1 MKRTVEKVL
10 TMAAIICSVLGIGL
24 MSVIIFGIGV
34 VFDDPNTVE
43 EIVVE
48 QNQTG
53 QEQITVEEMQE
64 AINVIQP
71 FVNTFGWVIVALLVI
86 SVVLGIIAFVY
97 LMKNKSMNTTGGLLI
112 AAGVLSGLISI
123 TSILYYIAAIMCFV
137 RKPKPTDQ
145 TLPPMQ

>member
-10 TMAAIICSVLGIGL
+10 TMAAIICSLLGIGL
-24 MSVIIFGIGV
+24 MSVIIFGMGV
-34 VFDDPNTVE
+34 AFDDPNTIE

-48 QNQTG
+48 QNQAG

-64 AINVIQP
+64 AIDVIQP
-71 FVNTFGWVIVALLVI
+71 FISTFGWVIVALLVI

-97 LMKNKSMNTTGGLLI
+97 LMKNKSMNATGGLLI

>member
-64 AINVIQP
+64 AIDVI
-71 FVNTFGWVIVALLVI
+71 
-86 SVVLGIIAFVY
+86 
-97 LMKNKSMNTTGGLLI
+97 
-112 AAGVLSGLISI
+112 
-123 TSILYYIAAIMCFV
+123 
-137 RKPKPTDQ
+137 
-145 TLPPMQ
+145 

>member
-64 AINVIQP
+64 AIDVIQP

-97 LMKNKSMNTTGGLLI
+97 LMKNKSMKATGGLLI
-112 AAGVLSGLISI
+112 AAGVLSGLIMF

>member
-10 TMAAIICSVLGIGL
+10 TMAAIICSLLGIGL
-24 MSVIIFGIGV
+24 TSVIIFGMGV
-34 VFDDPNTVE
+34 AFDDPNTIE

-48 QNQTG
+48 QNQAG

-64 AINVIQP
+64 AIDVIQP
-71 FVNTFGWVIVALLVI
+71 FISTFGWVIVALLVV

-97 LMKNKSMNTTGGLLI
+97 LMKNKSMNATGGLLI

-137 RKPKPTDQ
+137 RKPKPIDQ
-145 TLPPMQ
+145 VYNKE

>member
-64 AINVIQP
+64 AIDVIQP

-97 LMKNKSMNTTGGLLI
+97 LVKNKSMNATGGLLI

-137 RKPKPTDQ
+137 RKLKPTDQ

>member
-24 MSVIIFGIGV
+24 MSVIIFVIGV

-64 AINVIQP
+64 AIDVIQP

-97 LMKNKSMNTTGGLLI
+97 LMKNKSMNATGGLLI

>member
-10 TMAAIICSVLGIGL
+10 TMAAIICSLLGIGL
-24 MSVIIFGIGV
+24 MSVIIFGMGV
-34 VFDDPNTVE
+34 AFDDPNTIE

-48 QNQTG
+48 QNQAG

-64 AINVIQP
+64 AIDVIQP
-71 FVNTFGWVIVALLVI
+71 FISTFGWVIVALLVI

-97 LMKNKSMNTTGGLLI
+97 LMKNKSMNATGGLLI
-112 AAGVLSGLISI
+112 AAGVLSGLIML

>member
-1 MKRTVEKVL
+1 M
-10 TMAAIICSVLGIGL
+10 
-24 MSVIIFGIGV
+24 
-34 VFDDPNTVE
+34 
-43 EIVVE
+43 
-48 QNQTG
+48 
-53 QEQITVEEMQE
+53 
-64 AINVIQP
+64 
-71 FVNTFGWVIVALLVI
+71 IVALLVI

-97 LMKNKSMNTTGGLLI
+97 LMKNKSMNATGGLLI

>member
-64 AINVIQP
+64 AIDVIQP

-97 LMKNKSMNTTGGLLI
+97 LMKNKSMNATGGLLI

-137 RKPKPTDQ
+137 RKTKPTDQ